1 MNSSPNRKSHQ
12 LRKGRHVASGTYYF
26 LTTATFKRRPIL
38 SNPQVT
44 KIIFDSL
51 QWLENENRIRWIC
64 LMVMPD
70 HIHAVIQ
77 LGCNQTLAG
86 VMHSLKSFTAKQ
98 INALRRRI
106 AGQDA
111 PPTGNGSVWQ
121 AEYYDRG
128 VRGEESLNEMIR
140 YCYENPVREGLVK
153 QARDYPYWWCKFK
166 MEQGIDGARCRA
178 LCWRQFYGWRGKMPR
193 LQG

>member
-1 MNSSPNRKSHQ
+1 MNSPPHQKSHR
-12 LRKGRHVASGTYYF
+12 LRQGRHAASGTYYF

-51 QWLENENRIRWIC
+51 QWLENKDRIRWIC

-77 LGCNQTLAG
+77 LGCNQTLVG

-98 INALRRRI
+98 INTLRRRI

-111 PPTGNGSVWQ
+111 PLTGNGSVWQ

-128 VRGEESLNEMIR
+128 VRGEESLNKMIR
-140 YCYENPVREGLVK
+140 YCYENPVRKGLVK

-166 MEQGIDGARCRA
+166 ME
-178 LCWRQFYGWRGKMPR
+178 
-193 LQG
+193 

>member
-1 MNSSPNRKSHQ
+1 MNPPPHRKSHQ
-12 LRKGRHVASGTYYF
+12 LRKGRHAASGTYYF

-51 QWLENENRIRWIC
+51 QWLENKDRIRWIC
-64 LMVMPD
+64 LMIIPD

-77 LGCNQTLAG
+77 LGCNQTIAD

-111 PPTGNGSVWQ
+111 PPTGYGSVWQ

-140 YCYENPVREGLVK
+140 YCYENPVRKGLVK

-166 MEQGIDGARCRA
+166 ME
-178 LCWRQFYGWRGKMPR
+178 
-193 LQG
+193 

>member
-1 MNSSPNRKSHQ
+1 MNSPPHRKSHR
-12 LRKGRHVASGTYYF
+12 LRKGRHAASGTYYF
-26 LTTATFKRRPIL
+26 LTTTTFKRRPIL

-51 QWLENENRIRWIC
+51 QWLENEGRIRWIC
-64 LMVMPD
+64 LMVIPD

-111 PPTGNGSVWQ
+111 PPAGNGSVWQ
-121 AEYYDRG
+121 TGYYDRG
-128 VRGEESLNEMIR
+128 V
-140 YCYENPVREGLVK
+140 
-153 QARDYPYWWCKFK
+153 
-166 MEQGIDGARCRA
+166 
-178 LCWRQFYGWRGKMPR
+178 
-193 LQG
+193 

>member
-1 MNSSPNRKSHQ
+1 MSSPPHRKSHQ
-12 LRKGRHVASGTYYF
+12 LRKGRHAASGTYYF
-26 LTTATFKRRPIL
+26 LTTTTFKRRPIL

-51 QWLENENRIRWIC
+51 QWLENEGRIRWIC

-140 YCYENPVREGLVK
+140 YCYENPVRKGLVK

-166 MEQGIDGARCRA
+166 ME
-178 LCWRQFYGWRGKMPR
+178 
-193 LQG
+193 

>member
-12 LRKGRHVASGTYYF
+12 LRKGRHAASGTYYF

-121 AEYYDRG
+121 AEYYRG
-128 VRGEESLNEMIR
+128 VRGEKSLNEMIR
-140 YCYENPVREGLVK
+140 YCYENPVRNGLVK

-166 MEQGIDGARCRA
+166 ME
-178 LCWRQFYGWRGKMPR
+178 
-193 LQG
+193 